1 MRQGAVRRAAF
12 ACVVTLCAVPPAAAG
27 ALERWQ
33 ETAIGFITQ
42 FEGSSFDAVTLDS
55 DCQGLSL
62 GKEQYAVLVNST
74 QELFREMDRMAGP
87 GGVTA
92 IVAATATQRRDEIAA
107 FVAQSM
113 AGDAARMPR
122 VRSWQQIRVGDR
134 WRDLDEGECKQGQKR
149 SVGAKDLR
157 LKPGF
162 EADLKA
168 FLKHPV
174 SVRAQGSLVARRA
187 AKAIDRAT
195 CWARAERNAA
205 APTFKEYLFF
215 FDYLIQNGDS
225 FTANGLLQ
233 QIALRI
239 AFNGSIA
246 DARQDPA
253 AVAKMAQLV
262 DWLGADFPHMRNK
275 AIKTDHGDYARAN
288 AAAWQARFKAGQI
301 SKSDLRLA
309 YVGLMRAMLGNN
321 QWAYNAMNRRGT
333 IAFSGGLANGRT
345 YEAGTFAALIS
356 AAGDMPPAEVQ
367 AIACN

>member
-1 MRQGAVRRAAF
+1 MVRTSS
-12 ACVVTLCAVPPAAAG
+12 VVTAFCALVMALPQPVAASG
-27 ALERWQ
+27 LDRWKQ
-33 ETAIGFITQ
+33 VAIGFITQ

-74 QELFREMDRMAGP
+74 RELFGEMDRTAGP
-87 GGVTA
+87 GGVA
-92 IVAATATQRRDEIAA
+92 AVVAATATQRRDEIAA

-113 AGDAARMPR
+113 AGDAARMQR

-134 WRDLDEGECKQGQKR
+134 WRDLDEGECRQGQKR

-168 FLKHPV
+168 LLNHPA
-174 SVRAQGSLVARRA
+174 SVRAQGELVARRA
-187 AKAIDRAT
+187 AKAVDRAT
-195 CWARAERNAA
+195 CWARAERSAA
-205 APTFKEYLFF
+205 VPTFKEYLFF
-215 FDYLIQNGDS
+215 FDYLVQNGDS
-225 FTANGLLQ
+225 FTASGALQ
-233 QIALRI
+233 QTALRI
-239 AFNGSIA
+239 AFDASIA

-253 AVAKMAQLV
+253 AVAKVAQLA
-262 DWLGADFPHMRNK
+262 DWLRADFPHMRNA
-275 AIKTDHGDYARAN
+275 AIRTDHGDYARTN
-288 AAAWQARFKAGQI
+288 AATWQARFRAGQI

-333 IAFSGGLANGRT
+333 IAFGGGIANGRT
-345 YEAGTFAALIS
+345 YEPSAFAALVT
-356 AAGDMPPAEVQ
+356 AAGEVPPAEVQ
-367 AIACN
+367 GISCN